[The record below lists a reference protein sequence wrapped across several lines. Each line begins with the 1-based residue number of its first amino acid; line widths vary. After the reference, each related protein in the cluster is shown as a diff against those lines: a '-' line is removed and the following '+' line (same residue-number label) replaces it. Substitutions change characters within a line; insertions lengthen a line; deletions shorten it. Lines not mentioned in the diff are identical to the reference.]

1 MSKGYIKFWGVRGS
15 NPTPDKD
22 KIEYG
27 GDTSCIEV
35 RTSDNELIILDMG
48 SGIRNLGTKILSDPS
63 YPKTIHILLSHFH
76 WDHIMGFLYFTPFY
90 DDSYTFNIYG
100 YNKHTPTSSFSKKI
114 LDPTFWPVSMD
125 MLNAKINFI
134 DLNGEDLVINSNT
147 QIKYTNHSH
156 PNTATSYRVETDNQS
171 IVYTTDCEHPVKN
184 LNKNVIEI
192 AKNSDMLIH
201 DSHFSNKDLEKFKG
215 WGHSSY
221 GEAIDVA
228 NKANVKTLVLFHYS
242 PNYNDDEVS
251 RIEKEAKKIF
261 KNTIAS
267 KQGLKIDF

>member
-90 DDSYTFNIYG
+90 DDSFTFNIYG

-134 DLNGEDLVINSNT
+134 DLDGEDLIINSNT
-147 QIKYTNHSH
+147 QIKYINHSH
-156 PNTATSYRVETDNQS
+156 PNTATSYRVETGNQS
-171 IVYTTDCEHPVKN
+171 IVYTTDCEHPAKN

-201 DSHFSNKDLEKFKG
+201 DSHFSNEDLKKFKG

-221 GEAIDVA
+221 GEAINVA
-228 NKANVKTLVLFHYS
+228 NEANVKTLVLFHYS
-242 PNYNDDEVS
+242 PSYNDDEVS
-251 RIEKEAKKIF
+251 HIEKEAKKTF

-267 KQGLKIDF
+267 KQGLKINF

>member
-76 WDHIMGFLYFTPFY
+76 WDHIMGFLYFAPFY
-90 DDSYTFNIYG
+90 NDSFTFNIYG
-100 YNKHTPTSSFSKKI
+100 YNKHTSTSLFSKKI

-125 MLNAKINFI
+125 MLNAKINLPALLEP
-134 DLNGEDLVINSNT
+134 LN
-147 QIKYTNHSH
+147 
-156 PNTATSYRVETDNQS
+156 
-171 IVYTTDCEHPVKN
+171 
-184 LNKNVIEI
+184 
-192 AKNSDMLIH
+192 
-201 DSHFSNKDLEKFKG
+201 FS
-215 WGHSSY
+215 
-221 GEAIDVA
+221 
-228 NKANVKTLVLFHYS
+228 
-242 PNYNDDEVS
+242 
-251 RIEKEAKKIF
+251 
-261 KNTIAS
+261 
-267 KQGLKIDF
+267 

>member
-134 DLNGEDLVINSNT
+134 DLDGEDLVINSNT

-201 DSHFSNKDLEKFKG
+201 DSHFSNEDLEKFKG

>member
-156 PNTATSYRVETDNQS
+156 PNTATSYRVETNNQS

>member
-15 NPTPDKD
+15 NPTPDKN
-22 KIEYG
+22 KVEYG

-48 SGIRNLGTKILSDPS
+48 SGIRNLGTKILSDDS

-100 YNKHTPTSSFSKKI
+100 YNKHTSTSSFSKKI

-134 DLNGEDLVINSNT
+134 DLDGEDLIINSNT
-147 QIKYTNHSH
+147 QIKYLNHSH
-156 PNTATSYRVETDNQS
+156 PNTATSYRVETGSQS

-201 DSHFSNKDLEKFKG
+201 DSHFSNEDLEKFKG

-228 NKANVKTLVLFHYS
+228 NKANVKTLVLFHYN

-261 KNTIAS
+261 KNTVAS
-267 KQGLKIDF
+267 KQGLKINF